1 VTAPLTFQ
9 SVSITFGHGASTFT
23 AVNAVDLTLHPGEM
37 LGLVG
42 ESGSGKST
50 LARATVGL
58 EEPTSGRIL
67 LGDTE
72 ISRAKRSA
80 ARERRRVQMIF
91 QDPQSCFNPRRSI
104 GQSLDEALVRAARRE
119 GIATAKPRIR
129 RAETAE
135 LLRAV
140 ALPGDTAD
148 RMPAQLSGG
157 QRQRVAIAR
166 AVAAKPSVVLADEI
180 TSALDVS
187 VQGAVLNLLRDLQRD
202 LGFSVLFISHNLAV
216 VRVVCDRVAVMRQG
230 DLIEVG
236 ETLQVLETPREEYT
250 RELIAAVPSL

>member
-1 VTAPLTFQ
+1 MTEPLTFE

-23 AVNAVDLTLHPGEM
+23 AVNAIDLTVHPGEM

-58 EEPTSGRIL
+58 EEPTSGRIR

-72 ISRAKRSA
+72 ISHAKREA
-80 ARERRRVQMIF
+80 VRERRRVQMIF
-91 QDPQSCFNPRRSI
+91 QDPQSCFNPRRTI
-104 GQSLDEALVRAARRE
+104 GQSLDEAIVQASRRE
-119 GIATAKPRIR
+119 GTRAPNARVR
-129 RAETAE
+129 RDEISD

-140 ALPGDTAD
+140 ALPADTSE

-157 QRQRVAIAR
+157 QRQRIAIAR

-216 VRVVCDRVAVMRQG
+216 VRVVCDRVAVMRRG

-236 ETLQVLETPREEYT
+236 DTLQVLDRPREDYT

>member
-1 VTAPLTFQ
+1 MRLPLRFE
-9 SVSITFGHGASTFT
+9 SVSVVYGHGAT
-23 AVNAVDLTLHPGEM
+23 AFAAVEEVDLRLEPGEM

-50 LARATVGL
+50 LARAAVGL
-58 EEPTSGRIL
+58 AEPSTGRIV

-72 ISRAKRSA
+72 ISHARGER

-91 QDPQSCFNPRRSI
+91 QDPQSCFNPRRTI
-104 GQSLDEALVRAARRE
+104 GQSLDEAILGAHRRE
-119 GIATAKPRIR
+119 GTAAPQA
-129 RAETAE
+129 RARGAEIAE
-135 LLRAV
+135 LLEAV
-140 ALPGDTAD
+140 ALPAEAAT

-166 AVAAKPSVVLADEI
+166 AIAAKPSVILADEV

-187 VQGAVLNLLRDLQRD
+187 VQGAVLNLLRELQRE

-216 VRVVCDRVAVMRQG
+216 VRIICDRIAVMRHGHLVEAG
-230 DLIEVG
+230 DALDVMERP
-236 ETLQVLETPREEYT
+236 QQPYT
-250 RELIAAVPSL
+250 RELIEAVPTL

>member
-1 VTAPLTFQ
+1 MSNQLTFE
-9 SVSITFGHGASTFT
+9 SLSITYGHGASAFT
-23 AVNAVDLTLHPGEM
+23 AVDGVDLTLRAGEV

-50 LARATVGL
+50 IARAAVGL
-58 EEPTSGRIL
+58 AEPSGGRIL

-72 ISRAKRSA
+72 ISHARGAVL
-80 ARERRRVQMIF
+80 RERRRVQMIF

-104 GQSLDEALVRAARRE
+104 GQSLDEALIAAHRRE
-119 GIATAKPRIR
+119 GTSTPQLRARKDEIAN
-129 RAETAE
+129 

-140 ALPGDTAD
+140 ALPAETAL

-157 QRQRVAIAR
+157 QRQRVAVAR
-166 AVAAKPSVVLADEI
+166 AIAAKPAVILADEI

-187 VQGAVLNLLRDLQRD
+187 VQGSVLNLLKELQRE
-202 LGFSVLFISHNLAV
+202 LGFSMLFISHNLAV
-216 VRVVCDRVAVMRQG
+216 VRIVCDRVAVMRSG
-230 DLIEVG
+230 ALVEVG
-236 ETLQVLETPREEYT
+236 DTVDVMTAPTHDYT

>member
-1 VTAPLTFQ
+1 MSEPLRFE
-9 SVSITFGHGASTFT
+9 SVSMTFGHGASTFT
-23 AVNAVDLTLHPGEM
+23 AVNAVDLTLHPGEI

-72 ISRAKRSA
+72 ISRAKGSA
-80 ARERRRVQMIF
+80 VRQRRRVQMIF
-91 QDPQSCFNPRRSI
+91 QDPQSCFNPRRTI
-104 GQSLDEALVRAARRE
+104 GQSMDEALVQAARRE
-119 GIATAKPRIR
+119 GAAAPSARVR
-129 RAETAE
+129 RAEIAD
-135 LLRAV
+135 LLHAV
-140 ALPGDTAD
+140 ALPVDTAD

-157 QRQRVAIAR
+157 QRQRVAVAR
-166 AVAAKPSVVLADEI
+166 AVGARPSVVLADEI

-216 VRVVCDRVAVMRQG
+216 VRIVCDRVAVMRRG

-236 ETLQVLETPREEYT
+236 DTLQVLEAPREEYT
-250 RELIAAVPSL
+250 RELIAAVPVL